1 MPVYFLHAE
10 FDLRNP
16 VDGDAPDRDCVH
28 TVGGPKPLPPQVI
41 HEDGDGGGGDSDG
54 AADDDGDDDVV
65 DDDADYDGDADD
77 GGGGDSDG
85 VVDVADVDAGGRSG
99 GYVFN
104 CLIGIKPVACAIV
117 ATGSSANTVGELH
130 LLEEIKL

>member
-41 HEDGDGGGGDSDG
+41 HEDGDGGGDEDHPQRMMM
-54 AADDDGDDDVV
+54 VMMM
-65 DDDADYDGDADD
+65 
-77 GGGGDSDG
+77 
-85 VVDVADVDAGGRSG
+85 
-99 GYVFN
+99 
-104 CLIGIKPVACAIV
+104 
-117 ATGSSANTVGELH
+117 
-130 LLEEIKL
+130 LLMMTMIR